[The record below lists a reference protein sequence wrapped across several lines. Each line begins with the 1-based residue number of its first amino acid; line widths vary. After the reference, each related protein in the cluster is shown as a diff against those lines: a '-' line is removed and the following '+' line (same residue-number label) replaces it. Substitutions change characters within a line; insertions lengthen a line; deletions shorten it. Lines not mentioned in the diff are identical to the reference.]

1 MTDPSAPIRRP
12 ANGAS
17 GQQAA
22 HGGSASGT
30 RGQTLQ
36 GRPPSRGKTFAAL
49 SMWSGDYPEGGV
61 AEVLSRMAELAR
73 EGAAQPAVQQ
83 VALKATEHLP
93 PDSSG
98 HANRRDRR
106 AVARAVYEFVLG
118 AVAYRHDD
126 HGVEQLQTPLASVRI
141 GAGDCDDMAVLA
153 AALLKSLGVPTRFR
167 AIATDAAAPHA
178 FTHVYCQYQDGL
190 GKWRSCDPVGN
201 PGPDAIIA
209 EGRVENELT
218 HALSGGKQ
226 GPQEIA
232 VLSASDLSGAR
243 EAEAAAAPPAGT
255 GTAALAGTPT
265 GPISGPDAW
274 LQIVARSHSGRVPDG
289 ERFTMDCYIQR
300 SYPLFQACAIR
311 LTAYHA
317 DTGEELARS
326 EFTGSKFTAGSFTGA
341 CGGETR
347 LSFPQAFAP
356 AETPVVLKVHDTDY
370 FSDPEL
376 RGQSN
381 ALPLTEADVED
392 YDSAYDDVREVAQQ
406 TSDLIESAIT
416 VGGIAAAGFGL
427 TAAWPYVERVFPD
440 FTEEDR

>member
-36 GRPPSRGKTFAAL
+36 DRPREGGQTFAAL

-106 AVARAVYEFVLG
+106 AVARAVYNYILG

-167 AIATDAAAPHA
+167 AIATNAAAPHA
-178 FTHVYCQYQDGL
+178 YTHVYCQYQDGL
-190 GKWRSCDPVGN
+190 GEWRSCDPVGN

-209 EGRVENELT
+209 KGRVENELT

-232 VLSASDLSGAR
+232 VLSAGD
-243 EAEAAAAPPAGT
+243 
-255 GTAALAGTPT
+255 LAGGAAEGGAPLAGSAELASSLT

-274 LQIVARSHSGRVPDG
+274 LQIVGRSHNGRVPAKQ
-289 ERFTMDCYIQR
+289 RFTIDCYVER
-300 SYPLFQACAIR
+300 SYPLFQKCAIR
-311 LTAYHA
+311 LTAHHA
-317 DTGEELARS
+317 ETGEELARS
-326 EFTGSKFTAGSFTGA
+326 DFQGSKFIAGSFTRQT

-347 LSFPQAFAP
+347 LSFPPSFAP
-356 AETPVVLKVHDTDY
+356 TETPVVLKVLDTDY
-370 FSDPEL
+370 FSGPEL
-376 RGQSN
+376 LGQSN
-381 ALPLTEADVED
+381 ALYLIEADVVE
-392 YDSAYDDVREVAQQ
+392 YEGPYDDVRDAAQKA
-406 TSDLIESAIT
+406 SDLLET
-416 VGGIAAAGFGL
+416 GLKVGALGAAGFAL
-427 TAAWPYVERVFPD
+427 TSAWPYVERVFPD
-440 FTEEDR
+440 FTEDD

>member
-36 GRPPSRGKTFAAL
+36 GRSPSRGQFAAL

-61 AEVLSRMAELAR
+61 ADVLSRMAELAR
-73 EGAAQPAVQQ
+73 EGAARPAVQQ
-83 VALKATEHLP
+83 VALEATEHLP

-98 HANRRDRR
+98 HANRKDRR

-178 FTHVYCQYQDGL
+178 YTHVYCQYQDGL

-209 EGRVENELT
+209 KGRVENELT

-232 VLSASDLSGAR
+232 VLSASDLSGA
-243 EAEAAAAPPAGT
+243 GQQ
-255 GTAALAGTPT
+255 LAGVPDVPEGAVINAETVALRLVKPAEEPGQSFFVDTEVYRALDEWFGEYVTVVSAWTQQNDLLASATVDADRHPWHWEDYAHGTVRLVFPADFTPT
-265 GPISGPDAW
+265 AGPVVFKAHDAARIEDVSTQNMLGASEPLHLTDEALYSEPFESWWGTVGEQISD
-274 LQIVARSHSGRVPDG
+274 S
-289 ERFTMDCYIQR
+289 
-300 SYPLFQACAIR
+300 
-311 LTAYHA
+311 
-317 DTGEELARS
+317 
-326 EFTGSKFTAGSFTGA
+326 AGS
-341 CGGETR
+341 TR
-347 LSFPQAFAP
+347 S
-356 AETPVVLKVHDTDY
+356 
-370 FSDPEL
+370 
-376 RGQSN
+376 
-381 ALPLTEADVED
+381 
-392 YDSAYDDVREVAQQ
+392 
-406 TSDLIESAIT
+406 LIERALT
-416 VGGIAAAGFGL
+416 VGTVAAGGIGL
-427 TAAWPYVERVFPD
+427 AAAWPYVERVFPD
-440 FTEEDR
+440 FTEEDD

>member
-36 GRPPSRGKTFAAL
+36 GRPREGEQTFTAL

-73 EGAAQPAVQQ
+73 KGAAQPAVQQ

-106 AVARAVYEFVLG
+106 AVARAVYNYILG

-167 AIATDAAAPHA
+167 AIATSSAAPHA
-178 FTHVYCQYQDGL
+178 YTHVYCQYQDGL
-190 GKWRSCDPVGN
+190 GEWRSCDPVGD

-209 EGRVENELT
+209 KGRVENELT

-226 GPQEIA
+226 GPQKIA
-232 VLSASDLSGAR
+232 VLSAGD
-243 EAEAAAAPPAGT
+243 
-255 GTAALAGTPT
+255 LAGGAAEGGALGDSEH
-265 GPISGPDAW
+265 GPINGPRAW
-274 LQIVARSHSGRVPDG
+274 VRITDRSHSGRVPES
-289 ERFTMDCYIQR
+289 ERFHIDLYVER
-300 SYPLFQACAIR
+300 EYPAVVSCDIRVEALHAETGEQLASSAFAGSKWDDLGIERCGGSTR
-311 LTAYHA
+311 LT
-317 DTGEELARS
+317 
-326 EFTGSKFTAGSFTGA
+326 
-341 CGGETR
+341 
-347 LSFPQAFAP
+347 FPSGFQP
-356 AETPVVLKVHDTDY
+356 TDTPVNLQVW
-370 FSDPEL
+370 DPDFISGDDLAGES
-376 RGQSN
+376 G
-381 ALPLTEADVED
+381 PFYLTEEEIVERDDLRDDVKQLASHVED
-392 YDSAYDDVREVAQQ
+392 LAQRALTVGMVAGVGY
-406 TSDLIESAIT
+406 AIT
-416 VGGIAAAGFGL
+416 AS
-427 TAAWPYVERVFPD
+427 WPYVERVFPD
-440 FTEEDR
+440 FTEDN